1 MTTRTNNP
9 VFVMLP
15 NPLTKTVFAGL
26 AFLCFSSALA
36 AQPADTSQASLDML
50 DEYCVTCHNL
60 DDYAGSLDLS
70 LLLSEGI
77 PQHAETWEKVI
88 RKLRAGMM
96 PPPSEP
102 RPQSPQYLA
111 LTQWLETEI
120 DNAAPLQPGTKTLH
134 RLNRNEYANAIRDL
148 LGLDI
153 DPALFLPQDTLA
165 RGFDNMAGSLTLSPT
180 LLEAYATAAINIA
193 RTAIGYLNSPTE
205 ATYIPNGDTSQNQH
219 LEGMP
224 FGTRGGMKV
233 SHTFPADG
241 EYNFMIKNH
250 RVGTFIPGEQ
260 LELSIDGERLHLWEY
275 SNLGRGRGEGGEGDL
290 SVVIPVTAGTHMV
303 GVTFIATQ
311 YRPSFGVIKQYDR
324 ISLENEMLPGLYN
337 HPVIGLFKIQ
347 GPFNATPPTDSPSMR
362 RVFICKPLELAEEQA
377 CARNILSN
385 LARQAYRRPVTEADL
400 EPLMAF
406 YQQGRDTGNFQ
417 EGIELGLAR
426 ILTSPQF
433 LVRAE
438 QEPPGLNPGET
449 YPISDMELASRM
461 SFFLWSSLPDEEL
474 IALAS
479 RNQLGEPEVLEQQVM
494 RMLQDPRANALVEN
508 FASQW
513 FYLRNL
519 PATFPDGIFYPDWDD
534 ELRQGF
540 RRETEL
546 LFGNIIREDN
556 SILDLLDADY
566 TFVNE
571 RLAKHYGIPNIYGS
585 HFRKVALGP
594 ELDYRR
600 GLLGQGSFL
609 SITFTQ
615 NFRTSPVKRGVWV
628 LENIL
633 GTPPPAPP
641 ANVPA
646 LENTGESQIRSLREQ
661 MTLHRQDPVCASC
674 HKIMDGIGFALEN
687 FDADGQWRDAESHP
701 RKWGGIANPI
711 DTSVQ
716 LWDGSSINGAVEL
729 RNTLLKY
736 SPQFARF
743 AVEKLMTYGLGRGV
757 EYFDMPAIRAIV
769 NNAEAQDYRFSA
781 LVLGIVN
788 SAPFRMRTKLDDDA
802 ELATLADNTNQ

>member
-1 MTTRTNNP
+1 MA
-9 VFVMLP
+9 LH
-15 NPLTKTVFAGL
+15 AQ
-26 AFLCFSSALA
+26 SAT
-36 AQPADTSQASLDML
+36 PDSLYL
-50 DEYCVTCHNL
+50 DNLNEYCVTCHNL

-70 LLLSEGI
+70 LLLSEEI
-77 PQHAETWEKVI
+77 PLHAETWETVI

-102 RPQSPQYLA
+102 RPEWLQYLS
-111 LTQWLETEI
+111 LTQWLENQI
-120 DNAAPLQPGTKTLH
+120 DQSAPVQPGTKTLH
-134 RLNRNEYANAIRDL
+134 RLNRSEYANAIRDL
-148 LGLDI
+148 LGLEI

-180 LLEAYATAAINIA
+180 LLEAYATAAIQIA
-193 RTAIGYLNSPTE
+193 RTAIGYLDSPTE

-224 FGTRGGMKV
+224 FGTRGGMQIT
-233 SHTFPADG
+233 HTFPADG
-241 EYNFMIKNH
+241 NYNFMLKNH

-260 LELSIDGERLHLWEY
+260 LELSIDGERVHLWEY

-290 SVVIPVTAGTHMV
+290 SVVVPVTAGTHVV
-303 GVTFIATQ
+303 GATFLATQ
-311 YRPSFGVIKQYDR
+311 YRPSFGIIKQYDR

-347 GPFNATPPTDSPSMR
+347 GPFDATPPTNSPSMR
-362 RVFICKPLELAEEQA
+362 KVFICQPLELAEEEP
-377 CARNILSN
+377 CARAILSR
-385 LARQAYRRPVTEADL
+385 LTRQAYRRPVTQTDL
-400 EPLMAF
+400 EPIMAF
-406 YQQGRDTGNFQ
+406 YREGRASGNFQ
-417 EGIELGLAR
+417 EGIELALAR

-438 QEPPGLNPGET
+438 QEPADLNPGDT
-449 YPISDMELASRM
+449 YFVSNLELASRL
-461 SFFLWSSLPDEEL
+461 SFFLWSSLPDDEL
-474 IALAS
+474 ITLAS
-479 RNQLGEPEVLEQQVM
+479 REQLSEPGILEQQVM
-494 RMLQDPRANALVEN
+494 RMLQDARANALVEN

-519 PATFPDGIFYPDWDD
+519 PTTFPDGIFYPDWDD

-546 LFGNIIREDN
+546 LFESIIREDR

-585 HFRKVALGP
+585 HFRKVTLGP

-641 ANVPA
+641 ANVPD
-646 LENTGESQIRSLREQ
+646 LEETGESQIRSLREQ

-687 FDADGQWRDAESHP
+687 FDADGKWREDESHP

-711 DTSVQ
+711 DTSVA
-716 LWDGSSINGAVEL
+716 LWDGTPINGTVEL
-729 RNTLLKY
+729 RNTLLRY

-757 EYFDMPAIRAIV
+757 EYYDMPQIRTIV
-769 NNAEAQDYRFSA
+769 NNAEAEDYRFSA

-788 SAPFRMRTKLDDDA
+788 SAPFRMRTKSSDT
-802 ELATLADNTNQ
+802 EVLASIENTD